1 MSGVQFHCHQ
11 LFTIN
16 FIVIGRVLFEM
27 SSEYFHLYIKL
38 NSQHMKVD
46 FEVMLRLVN
55 LLLLLS
61 DRIITA

>member
-1 MSGVQFHCHQ
+1 MSRVQFHCQ
-11 LFTIN
+11 LLFRIN
-16 FIVIGRVLFEM
+16 FIVIGRVLFQM

-38 NSQHMKVD
+38 NSLHMKVA
-46 FEVMLRLVN
+46 FEVILRLVN

>member
-1 MSGVQFHCHQ
+1 MSRVQFHCQ
-11 LFTIN
+11 LLFRIN
-16 FIVIGRVLFEM
+16 FIVIGRVLFQM

-38 NSQHMKVD
+38 NSQHMKVA
-46 FEVMLRLVN
+46 FEVILRLVN